1 MARTRG
7 SYPHPVVDASDDTDS
22 IFLMSNTQMEVE
34 VERLRLEFEATLT
47 DEDLKQH
54 LDHGSARMVL
64 RWKCSETFRL
74 GQAEPQKVATLAR
87 SHKYV
92 VSLPQ
97 EELDG
102 RLELELQIVAAE
114 AIPEYRLSR
123 QNPDY
128 GDTSFGISSG
138 DVLAVGGYTTI
149 QVGKLYDPMRPPL
162 QSCFLFEMGEEVPSG
177 IRLVYTGSDQV
188 TVRISPAL
196 YTDFASLRG
205 REDFQIAVV
214 MLPALMETL
223 AYMQHERASGDVLDD
238 FAWYQAL
245 SNLIDQHNLKDRPVL
260 EQAQTILEDPMG
272 RTFTKELSILANG
285 QDCP

>member
-22 IFLMSNTQMEVE
+22 TFHISNTQLEIEVE
-34 VERLRLEFEATLT
+34 NVRLEFESTLS
-47 DEDLKQH
+47 DDDLKH
-54 LDHGSARMVL
+54 LLDHGTARMVL

-74 GQAEPQKVATLAR
+74 GQVEPRKVATLAR
-87 SHKYV
+87 SQKYAV
-92 VSLPQ
+92 TIPQ

-102 RLELELQIVAAE
+102 RLELELQIVAAQ
-114 AIPEYRLSR
+114 AIPNYRLTR

-128 GDTSFGISSG
+128 GDASFSVSSG

-162 QSCFLFEMGEEVPSG
+162 QSCFKFELDEQVPSG
-177 IRLVYTGSDQV
+177 IRLSYTVSDQV

-196 YTDFASLRG
+196 YANFVSLRG
-205 REDFQIAVV
+205 REDFQIAAI

-223 AYMQHERASGDVLDD
+223 AYMQHEQASGDVLEDLI
-238 FAWYQAL
+238 WYQAL
-245 SNLIDQHNLKDRPVL
+245 SNLIAQHNLRDKPVI
-260 EQAQTILEDPMG
+260 EQAQAILEDPIG
-272 RTFTKELSILANG
+272 RTFSKELSVLGNG
-285 QDCP
+285 QDST

>member
-1 MARTRG
+1 MARARG
-7 SYPHPVVDASDDTDS
+7 SYPHPVVDDSDDTDS
-22 IFLMSNTQMEVE
+22 IFLMSNIQIEVE
-34 VERLRLEFEATLT
+34 VERLRLQFEATLT

-54 LDHGSARMVL
+54 LDQGRARMVL

-74 GQAEPQKVATLAR
+74 GQVEPQKLATLAR
-87 SHKYV
+87 SHKYA

-102 RLELELQIVAAE
+102 LLELELQIVAAE
-114 AIPEYRLSR
+114 AIPAYRLSR
-123 QNPDY
+123 QNADY
-128 GDTSFGISSG
+128 GETAFSISSG

-149 QVGKLYDPMRPPL
+149 KVGKLYDPMRPPL
-162 QSCFLFEMGEEVPSG
+162 QSCFLFEMDSEVPSG
-177 IRLVYTGSDQV
+177 IRISYTGSDQV
-188 TVRISPAL
+188 TVRISPAV

-223 AYMQHERASGDVLDD
+223 AYMQYERASGDVLDD

-245 SNLIDQHNLKDRPVL
+245 SNLIDQHNLRDKPIL
-260 EQAQTILEDPMG
+260 EQAQTILEDPIG
-272 RTFTKELSILANG
+272 RTFTKELSILADG
-285 QDCP
+285 QDPS